1 MAEVS
6 KLRAVFTLCKNLVLA
21 ALLYAVI
28 YGVIT
33 FINDPSVAAKG
44 KIGIPAFLDKA
55 GPTELIETT
64 KAGVKVKFAGTT
76 RTVTINPHANVFNRP
91 ITAVKNKDDYLGPR
105 PHVDT
110 EADIDMLIEECRGT
124 YAGIEKMRKP
134 FDCLK
139 FFAEGEDRYYSL
151 PEPADRASAQD
162 PRKADFIDAD
172 GHGKTLESYTPVKDA
187 IAANGTN
194 IGTCPGPI
202 IPYHTYWTGPAT
214 WRVEVFIK
222 SYLYTQN
229 LACSRLWLWLDT
241 DHNPNAVYNMLNKDA
256 LFARFLPLVER
267 GDIVVMPWK
276 FPSRIPLATDKE
288 DKNGFDYYSKPGA
301 VNAKGEKD
309 VAENIIEDKTGQ
321 QWLVLTQKQ
330 MTFLPVAVSD
340 AVRFIVLHIYGGAYF
355 DMDVLML
362 RDMRPLLLPKEHAWA
377 ERWAAHPHP
386 GDYNTAIMSL
396 SANSSLSSYLLY
408 GGIRMGVNFHP
419 RVLGRMA
426 WKDGRDQEFKMFETA
441 AFDPI
446 WTEFN
451 WDREGRCTVPC
462 IRDYSAVF
470 KGKIGGVKDEWESY
484 DGPQLDRIDLKDAQR
499 KELRTSAS
507 DTLARRGEENA
518 PASAALPTPNHG
530 DKEHPDSFQATLDEE
545 AELRKAG
552 VITDYVLAEDKFPP
566 NNRTLENFFRGA
578 WTYHIHNQVSFSPKF
593 LPSTF
598 SCTSGCH
605 LNPALA
611 LLARLPLQQ
620 LARQRLVSGDC
631 KIVLRQNKKERT
643 HANNLSQWMK
653 HPEPSSWISVLEH
666 AHDGFIAG
674 KRTNPYG
681 EKWTGPSLMPYNYW
695 PEYV

>member
-1 MAEVS
+1 MAEGS
-6 KLRAVFTLCKNLVLA
+6 KLRAVFLLVKNLFLA
-21 ALLYAVI
+21 ALLYGAI
-28 YGVIT
+28 YGLVT

-55 GPTELIETT
+55 GPTELLETT
-64 KAGVKVKFAGTT
+64 RSGVKVKFAGTT
-76 RTVTINPHANVFNRP
+76 KTVTINPHANVFNRP
-91 ITAVKNKDDYLGPR
+91 VTAVKIKDDYLGPR

-124 YAGIEKMRKP
+124 YAGIEKMRRP

-151 PEPADRASAQD
+151 PKPADRASAQD
-162 PRKADFIDAD
+162 PRNADFIDAD
-172 GHGKTLESYTPVKDA
+172 GHGKTLKSYTPIPEAV
-187 IAANGTN
+187 AANGSN

-202 IPYHTYWTGPAT
+202 IPYHVYWTGPAT

-229 LACSRLWLWLDT
+229 LACSRLWLWLDS
-241 DHNPNAVYNMLNKDA
+241 DRNPKAVYNMLNKDA

-267 GDIVVMPWK
+267 GDIVVKAWN
-276 FPSRIPLATDKE
+276 FPSRIPLATDKD
-288 DKNGFDYYSKPGA
+288 DKNGFDYYSTPGTP
-301 VNAKGEKD
+301 NSRGEKH
-309 VAENIIEDKTGQ
+309 VAENIVEDKTGQ

-362 RDMRPLLLPKEHAWA
+362 RDMRPLLLPKEHAFA

-462 IRDYSAVF
+462 IRDYGAVF

-484 DGPQLDRIDLKDAQR
+484 DGPQLDRADLKDVQS
-499 KELRTSAS
+499 KELKMLGNSSAVEKRQ
-507 DTLARRGEENA
+507 DNA
-518 PASAALPTPNHG
+518 PASAAAPAQHHG
-530 DKEHPDSFQATLDEE
+530 DHPDSFQATLDEE

-552 VITDYVLAEDKFPP
+552 VISDYVLAEDKYPP

-578 WTYHIHNQVSFSPKF
+578 WTYHIHNQVSATPI
-593 LPSTF
+593 LHQTRTPPATV
-598 SCTSGCH
+598 
-605 LNPALA
+605 NPALLGKKTA
-611 LLARLPLQQ
+611 VVGRVAQPATQTN
-620 LARQRLVSGDC
+620 V
-631 KIVLRQNKKERT
+631 KIKSE
-643 HANNLSQWMK
+643 NN
-653 HPEPSSWISVLEH
+653 
-666 AHDGFIAG
+666 
-674 KRTNPYG
+674 R
-681 EKWTGPSLMPYNYW
+681 
-695 PEYV
+695 